1 MTDSPQASELPPQ
14 VIAELRSMGDLQA
27 PPKLWQGVRAQL
39 IIDKLETQQAP
50 SELWDVVHAQ
60 LAKEGVTARTTKMFS
75 LRPMYAAAAAL
86 LIVLGVAFQSDWGP
100 SNASSG
106 LQLAPAISPEA
117 RAEFLSRV
125 AFVEVQPHEMSG
137 ISRAL
142 AASLS
147 VTINEENR

>member
-1 MTDSPQASELPPQ
+1 
-14 VIAELRSMGDLQA
+14 MGDLQA
-27 PPKLWQGVRAQL
+27 PPELWQGVRAQL
-39 IIDKLETQQAP
+39 IIDKLEAQQAP

-60 LAKEGVTARTTKMFS
+60 LAEEGVTARTTKMFS
-75 LRPMYAAAAAL
+75 LRPMYAAAAL
-86 LIVLGVAFQSDWGP
+86 LIVLGVAFQSDW
-100 SNASSG
+100 ASSDAGSG
-106 LQLAPAISPEA
+106 LQLAPAISAEA

-125 AFVEVQPHEMSG
+125 SFREVQPHEMSG

>member
-1 MTDSPQASELPPQ
+1 MTDSQQSSELPPQ
-14 VIAELRSMGDLQA
+14 VIADLRSMDDLQA
-27 PPKLWQGVRAQL
+27 PPELWQGVRAQL

-50 SELWDVVHAQ
+50 SELWDVVHVQ
-60 LAKEGVTARTTKMFS
+60 LAEEGVITRTTKIFS
-75 LRPMYAAAAAL
+75 LRPMHAAAAAL
-86 LIVLGVAFQSDWGP
+86 LIVLGVAFQSDWAS
-100 SNASSG
+100 SNAGSG

-125 AFVEVQPHEMSG
+125 DFRDVEPHEMSG

-147 VTINEENR
+147 VTISEENR

>member
-1 MTDSPQASELPPQ
+1 
-14 VIAELRSMGDLQA
+14 MGDLQA
-27 PPKLWQGVRAQL
+27 PPELWQGVRAQL

-50 SELWDVVHAQ
+50 SELWDAVHAQ
-60 LAKEGVTARTTKMFS
+60 LAEEGVTARTTKMFS

-106 LQLAPAISPEA
+106 LQLAPAISAEA

-125 AFVEVQPHEMSG
+125 SFREVQPHEMSG

-142 AASLS
+142 AATLS

>member
-60 LAKEGVTARTTKMFS
+60 LAEEGVTARTTKMFS

-125 AFVEVQPHEMSG
+125 AFVEVQPHEMSS

-142 AASLS
+142 AASL
-147 VTINEENR
+147 TINEENR

>member
-60 LAKEGVTARTTKMFS
+60 LAEEGVTARTTKMFS

-137 ISRAL
+137 LSRAL

>member
-1 MTDSPQASELPPQ
+1 MTDSQKSSELPPQ

-27 PPKLWQGVRAQL
+27 PPELWQGVRAQL

-60 LAKEGVTARTTKMFS
+60 LAEEGVTARTTKMFS

-100 SNASSG
+100 SSAGSG
-106 LQLAPAISPEA
+106 LQLAPAISPET

-125 AFVEVQPHEMSG
+125 AFVEVQPHEMSPT
-137 ISRAL
+137 SRAL
-142 AASLS
+142 AASLGG
-147 VTINEENR
+147 TTNKENR

>member
-137 ISRAL
+137 LSRAL

>member
-1 MTDSPQASELPPQ
+1 
-14 VIAELRSMGDLQA
+14 MGDLQA
-27 PPKLWQGVRAQL
+27 PPELWQGVRTQL

-60 LAKEGVTARTTKMFS
+60 LAEEGVTARTTKMFS
-75 LRPMYAAAAAL
+75 LRPMYAAAAL
-86 LIVLGVAFQSDWGP
+86 LIVLGVAFQSDW
-100 SNASSG
+100 ASSDAGSG
-106 LQLAPAISPEA
+106 LQLAPAISAEA

-125 AFVEVQPHEMSG
+125 SFREVQPHEMSG

>member
-125 AFVEVQPHEMSG
+125 AFVEVQPHEMSS

-142 AASLS
+142 AASL
-147 VTINEENR
+147 TINEENR